1 MEKLNFSNMDGNKLS
16 ELVDPLINEDID
28 DLVGYN
34 NQRFDRCQ
42 KTIVDYW
49 FSNWGHWLR
58 NPKIRYQNS
67 KIAKSFILP
76 FHSFPFHSIP
86 FHSIPFR
93 SISLVFFNFL
103 SLQFDSSIFIY
114 D

>member
-58 NPKIRYQNS
+58 NPEIRYQNS

-86 FHSIPFR
+86 L
-93 SISLVFFNFL
+93 ISLIFFNFL
-103 SLQFDSSIFIY
+103 SLQFDSSIFI
-114 D
+114 